1 MTTPAPN
8 LLDFQ
13 RRVAGAVM
21 SPLDA
26 SVSAVA
32 RLLVKPND
40 RLTSTDRLNIYHGQ
54 YWYRILD
61 SFSEDFPGL
70 RAILGERAFGR
81 LSRAYL
87 KDCPS
92 QSFTLRNLGSRLE
105 GWLQENPE
113 FAGKNAALAL
123 DMARLEWAHMEAFD
137 NAERKALGPEDLLEL
152 GPELIFALQPHIGL
166 LELQYPVDELR
177 IKVSGHSEAQ
187 RVRRAPP
194 NGTETASRRTPFCAC
209 SSEEHG
215 RASNAVNAP
224 VRRHTVRRNAR
235 LRPQRIFLA
244 VHRVEFTV
252 YYRRLERQ
260 EFRLL
265 KALGHGR
272 PIGAALDAL
281 ADSPIDPAELQ
292 QKIQTWFA
300 NWSQLGWLY
309 RAAPTH

>member
-26 SVSAVA
+26 SVSAEA
-32 RLLVKPND
+32 RQLVKPND
-40 RLTSTDRLNIYHGQ
+40 RLTSTDRLNIYHRQ

-61 SFSEDFPGL
+61 SFNEDFPGL

-105 GWLQENPE
+105 SWLQENLE

-123 DMARLEWAHMEAFD
+123 DMARLEWAHIEAFD
-137 NAERKALGPEDLLEL
+137 NAEQKALGPEDLLEL

-177 IKVSGHSEAQ
+177 IKVSRH
-187 RVRRAPP
+187 
-194 NGTETASRRTPFCAC
+194 
-209 SSEEHG
+209 SEEHS

-224 VRRHTVRRNAR
+224 VRRHIVRRYAR
-235 LRPQRIFLA
+235 LRPQRICLA

-252 YYRRLERQ
+252 YYRRLEPR
-260 EFRLL
+260 EFGLL
-265 KALGHGR
+265 KAIGLGR
-272 PIGAALDAL
+272 PIGAALDAAL

-300 NWSQLGWLY
+300 NWSQLGWLC